1 VKVVVVGS
9 GGREHALA
17 HVLGR
22 TAEVVVTP
30 GSAGIPGSV
39 TTPPTEIDADLFVI
53 GPEIPLVDGL
63 ADTLRAQGKL
73 VFGPGRDGAQLE
85 GSKTWMKQIL
95 VDAGV
100 PTARFASFTADQID
114 EAVACVDTFAPPYVI
129 KTDGLAAGKGVVVT
143 ESIDEAR
150 ATVRDYLS
158 GEAFG
163 AAGTTCVIEEGLSG
177 PELSV
182 FAACDG
188 TNAVL
193 FGAAQDHKRI
203 GDGDTGPNTGG
214 MGTYAPVPAAGPK
227 VLDQVMREAIMP
239 TLAALTARGID
250 YRGFL
255 FCGLMLTADGPKV
268 LEYNVRFGDPE
279 AQSVL
284 PLLTSDLAVHLH
296 ESASGAI
303 VTPPAFSDDAAVC
316 VVLASENYPA
326 APRLGDA
333 IEGIDAA
340 RALDD
345 VTVYCAGVTAG
356 ADGRLV
362 TAGGRVLNVVGRGP
376 DLASARARAYAGV
389 AEISW
394 PGMQYRTDI
403 AASAVGQFE
412 STQ

>member
-17 HVLGR
+17 AVLSR
-22 TAEVVVTP
+22 TADVVVTP
-30 GSAGIPGSV
+30 GSPGIPGSV
-39 TTPPTEIDADLFVI
+39 AMPPTDIDADLFVI

-73 VFGPGRDGAQLE
+73 VFGPGRDGARLE
-85 GSKTWMKQIL
+85 GSKTWMKQVL

-100 PTARFASFTADQID
+100 PTARFASFTASQLDQ
-114 EAVACVDTFAPPYVI
+114 ALAFADTFAPPYVI

-150 ATVRDYLS
+150 AAVRDYLS
-158 GEAFG
+158 GDAFG
-163 AAGTTCVIEEGLSG
+163 DAGTTCVIEEGLSG

-193 FGAAQDHKRI
+193 FGSAQDHKRI

-214 MGTYAPVPAAGPK
+214 MGTYAPVPAADADLLGH
-227 VLDQVMREAIMP
+227 VMDEAILP
-239 TLAALTARGID
+239 TLKALTARGID

-296 ESASGAI
+296 EAASGAL
-303 VTPPAFSDDAAVC
+303 VTQPTFSSDAAVC
-316 VVLASENYPA
+316 VVLASENYPST
-326 APRLGDA
+326 PRVGDV
-333 IEGIDAA
+333 IEGIEAA
-340 RALDD
+340 RALEG
-345 VTVYCAGVTAG
+345 VSVFSAGVK
-356 ADGRLV
+356 ADAEGRLV
-362 TAGGRVLNVVGRGP
+362 TAGGRVLNVVGRGA
-376 DLASARARAYAGV
+376 DLSSARARAYAGV

-403 AASAVGQFE
+403 ASSAIGDRE
-412 STQ
+412 PTG